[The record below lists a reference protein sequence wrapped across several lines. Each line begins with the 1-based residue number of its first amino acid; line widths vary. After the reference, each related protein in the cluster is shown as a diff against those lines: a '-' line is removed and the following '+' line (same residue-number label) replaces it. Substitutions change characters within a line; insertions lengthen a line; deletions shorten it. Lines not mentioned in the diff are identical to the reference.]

1 MRNEPGPSVVYAI
14 GTIDG
19 ATIKIGTTTNLP
31 KRFAA
36 IQAMSPQQLVVHWH
50 TLGGGD
56 LERHLHTV
64 FKARRQHGEWFDFR
78 DEDALRLVPAA
89 AKVHADAVVCLGERT
104 TRSAQQQ
111 AKMERVDV
119 ARRRPPTAEREI
131 RVPCLPMCPEYQ
143 DDPARYPS
151 LAHGPSCDLRKRGC
165 LTQVWFLALLGSGG

>member
-14 GTIDG
+14 GTTDG

-50 TLGGGD
+50 TPGGGD

-64 FKARRQHGEWFDFR
+64 FAARRQHGEWFDFR
-78 DEDALRLVPAA
+78 DEDVLRLVPAA
-89 AKVHADAVVCLGERT
+89 AEGHADAVEPPETATRT
-104 TRSAQQQ
+104 KPQR
-111 AKMERVDV
+111 AKMERHDV
-119 ARRRPPTAEREI
+119 ARRRPSPAEREI
-131 RVPCLPMCPEYQ
+131 RVPCLTMCPEYQ

-151 LAHGPSCDLRKRGC
+151 LAYGPSCDLRKKGC
-165 LTQVWFLALLGSGG
+165 LTQVAFLAMIASA